1 VFEALGT
8 VEGDRDDD
16 LRNGTRD
23 RDALANAVAE
33 LASFDEDPAPRF
45 GSSDASVDA
54 GVEGSAIFD
63 ESPVNGASVA
73 VDGAL
78 PVANPFAI
86 VSSASAMHPVLGAS
100 SPDGG
105 ASELATVVDA
115 DPTYLRKLSPSRKD
129 VTGGT
134 FTVADCVAVA
144 ADATPVLMR
153 LSKS

>member
-23 RDALANAVAE
+23 RDALTNAVAE

-63 ESPVNGASVA
+63 ESPVN
-73 VDGAL
+73 GAL